1 MGDTALT
8 APVRRAPPLVR
19 GRRIMRRFAYVPLL
33 LPATAVTVA
42 VFWVA
47 MSVLLVMSVYP
58 FLASGTPRLTAAAW
72 TKFLTDPYYWGVV
85 GTTLQL
91 GLVVTVLALAIGYP
105 AAYAMARLRRPGV
118 LLVAYV
124 ILFSPIL
131 VSVVV
136 RTYGWML
143 LLAKDGAVNF
153 VLLRAGVVH
162 APVALV
168 FNMTGI
174 VIAMVHIL
182 LPFMVFPILSVLA
195 QLTPDLREAAMDL
208 GGTRW
213 ETFRRVT
220 LPLSL
225 PGIVSGSQI
234 VFTLTISAFVTPFL
248 MGGGKVQVLTAVIY
262 RDMEAVNLA
271 FASVVAFVMLGLA
284 AAILVVGNLL
294 ARQAYA
300 RAEVLRT

>member
-1 MGDTALT
+1 M
-8 APVRRAPPLVR
+8 
-19 GRRIMRRFAYVPLL
+19 MRRFAHVPLL
-33 LPATAVTVA
+33 LPAAAVTVA
-42 VFWVA
+42 VFGVA
-47 MSVLLVMSVYP
+47 MGVLLVMSVYP
-58 FLASGTPRLTAAAW
+58 FLASGTPHLTAASW
-72 TKFLTDPYYWGVV
+72 VRFLTDPYYWGVV
-85 GTTLQL
+85 LTTLEL
-91 GLVVTVLALAIGYP
+91 GFLVTVLALAIGYP
-105 AAYAMARLRRPGV
+105 AAYAMSRIRQPAA
-118 LLVAYV
+118 LLVTYI

-136 RTYGWML
+136 RTYGWLL

-153 VLLRAGVVH
+153 VLLRTGLIQT
-162 APVALV
+162 PVALI

-195 QLTPDLREAAMDL
+195 QLPSDLREAAMDL

-213 ETFRRVT
+213 DTFRRVT
-220 LPLSL
+220 LPLTL

-284 AAILVVGNLL
+284 GAILLMGNLL
-294 ARQAYA
+294 TRHAYA
-300 RAEVLRT
+300 RAEILRP